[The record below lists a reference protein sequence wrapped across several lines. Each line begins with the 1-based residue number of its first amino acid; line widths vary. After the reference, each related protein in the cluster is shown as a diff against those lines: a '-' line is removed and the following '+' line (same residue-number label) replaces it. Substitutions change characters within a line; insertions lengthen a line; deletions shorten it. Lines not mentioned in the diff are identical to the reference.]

1 MSISYVGN
9 MKLNGYRIT
18 NTLSGSCNGSII
30 GANIS
35 ASTNSAPYLVSWS
48 GTNTLYT
55 ANTFDISNLCADNY
69 VATITDYT
77 GATATTTITLSAF
90 TVPSIDVS
98 LTNDDCIL
106 DPNKKGDHN
115 SNRLHNHN
123 TNIHL

>member
-1 MSISYVGN
+1 MAISYVGN

-69 VATITDYT
+69 AELGKTMLALAEYLPIEHFPMIKDEAV
-77 GATATTTITLSAF
+77 
-90 TVPSIDVS
+90 
-98 LTNDDCIL
+98 
-106 DPNKKGDHN
+106 
-115 SNRLHNHN
+115 RL
-123 TNIHL
+123 LKL

>member
-55 ANTFDISNLCADNY
+55 ANTLQLFLVAMCCWFIILKWSITGMKLMDIL
-69 VATITDYT
+69 
-77 GATATTTITLSAF
+77 L
-90 TVPSIDVS
+90 
-98 LTNDDCIL
+98 L
-106 DPNKKGDHN
+106 K
-115 SNRLHNHN
+115 
-123 TNIHL
+123 